1 MVAAGLGIKRSLAE
15 AAVRSDLVERV
26 RLENELGE
34 IPPRC
39 LAGLRSFM
47 LVIGK
52 RAEPEN

>member
-39 LAGLRSFM
+39 LALIA
-47 LVIGK
+47 VIDVGDRK
-52 RAEPEN
+52 KG